1 MHGLWKWLQRDWF
14 RLVSVQR
21 MNSLLGF
28 AVIRVENGLRTKL
41 RTKVEDRMKITD
53 IVLHIFVL

>member
-1 MHGLWKWLQRDWF
+1 MVAKDWF
-14 RLVSVQR
+14 RPASVQR

-41 RTKVEDRMKITD
+41 RTKVENRLKITD